1 MTALPA
7 ASITSSAFD
16 DLDALNAQLEGLRAD
31 QRVAWALQHGPQNA
45 ALSSSFGAQSAVT
58 LHLLSQQRPDIPV
71 ILIDTGYL
79 FPETYRFADA
89 LTERLKLNL
98 KVYRPL
104 VSRAWMEA
112 RHGRL
117 WEQGMVGIDQ
127 YNNLRK
133 VEPMRRALNEL
144 DVGTWFTGLRRSQSG
159 GRAQTPIM
167 QKRGERYKISPI
179 ADWTDRDVWQYLQAH
194 DLPYHPLW
202 EQGYVSIGDF
212 HTTRRWEPGMREE
225 DTRFT
230 VSSASAASTKI
241 SSVSGPLP
249 VALVRVTL
257 HPHVRQLH
265 AHAASRM
272 QRQCAASCTHAPA
285 HASPRRRIGVSAPH
299 PVTIERPHQQQRQAD
314 QREDQPAQHQQRHQ
328 AA

>member
-133 VEPMRRALNEL
+133 VEPMRRALDEL

-159 GRAQTPIM
+159 GRAQTPIV

-202 EQGYVSIGDF
+202 EQATCPSAISTPRVAGSPACAKK
-212 HTTRRWEPGMREE
+212 TRA
-225 DTRFT
+225 F
-230 VSSASAASTKI
+230 
-241 SSVSGPLP
+241 SV
-249 VALVRVTL
+249 
-257 HPHVRQLH
+257 
-265 AHAASRM
+265 
-272 QRQCAASCTHAPA
+272 
-285 HASPRRRIGVSAPH
+285 
-299 PVTIERPHQQQRQAD
+299 
-314 QREDQPAQHQQRHQ
+314 
-328 AA
+328 